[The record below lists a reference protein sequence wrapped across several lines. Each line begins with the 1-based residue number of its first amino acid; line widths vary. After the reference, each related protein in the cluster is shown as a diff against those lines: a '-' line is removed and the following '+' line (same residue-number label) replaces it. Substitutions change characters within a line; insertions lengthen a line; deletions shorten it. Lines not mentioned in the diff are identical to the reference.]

1 MQLGVVLFSLVVV
14 FQLLTLPVEFDASAR
29 ALRTLRERNMLE
41 SSELTG
47 ARKCGYEGNDLHKIV
62 LEQNKPLFVDEVEGQ
77 KPNYDR
83 YNIASSMLTY
93 MNDSPAVISD
103 GFNYID
109 DGSDVEQCKKVFE
122 LIFTAMHQK
131 QHYKMMMGIED

>member
-1 MQLGVVLFSLVVV
+1 
-14 FQLLTLPVEFDASAR
+14 
-29 ALRTLRERNMLE
+29 
-41 SSELTG
+41 
-47 ARKCGYEGNDLHKIV
+47 
-62 LEQNKPLFVDEVEGQ
+62 
-77 KPNYDR
+77 
-83 YNIASSMLTY
+83 MLTY

-122 LIFTAMHQK
+122 LIFTAMHQE

>member
-1 MQLGVVLFSLVVV
+1 LNTTLF
-14 FQLLTLPVEFDASAR
+14 R
-29 ALRTLRERNMLE
+29 
-41 SSELTG
+41 
-47 ARKCGYEGNDLHKIV
+47 YEGNDLHKIV
-62 LEQNKPLFVDEVEGQ
+62 LEQNKLLFVDEVEGQ

-83 YNIASSMLTY
+83 YNLASSMLTY
-93 MNDSPAVISD
+93 MNDGPAVISD

-122 LIFTAMHQK
+122 LIFTAMHQE